1 MAAAPFRFVQ
11 KRRLADQVED
21 RYSPGMTTTVDAI
34 YESGKLLLPC
44 PLSLPEKSRVRV
56 TIETTD
62 NERESWLKIS
72 EESLTKVWNNDADDV
87 FNELL
92 KK

>member
-1 MAAAPFRFVQ
+1 
-11 KRRLADQVED
+11 
-21 RYSPGMTTTVDAI
+21 MTTTVDAI
-34 YESGKLLLPC
+34 YEHGKLVLPQ

-56 TIETTD
+56 TIESGD
-62 NERESWLKIS
+62 VERENWLKLS
-72 EESLTKVWNNDADDV
+72 EKTLMKTWGTDADDV

>member
-1 MAAAPFRFVQ
+1 M
-11 KRRLADQVED
+11 K
-21 RYSPGMTTTVDAI
+21 TTVEAI
-34 YESGKLLLPC
+34 YEHGKLLLSE

-56 TIETTD
+56 TIESD
-62 NERESWLKIS
+62 AEREAWLKLS
-72 EESLTKVWNNDADDV
+72 EESLRKTWGNDADDV

>member
-1 MAAAPFRFVQ
+1 
-11 KRRLADQVED
+11 
-21 RYSPGMTTTVDAI
+21 MTTTVDAI
-34 YESGKLLLPC
+34 YEQGKLLLPK

-56 TIETTD
+56 TIESD
-62 NERESWLKIS
+62 IEREAWLKLS
-72 EESLTKVWNNDADDV
+72 EESLLKTWGNDADDV

>member
-1 MAAAPFRFVQ
+1 
-11 KRRLADQVED
+11 
-21 RYSPGMTTTVDAI
+21 MTTTVDAI
-34 YESGKLLLPC
+34 YEHGKLLLPN

-56 TIETTD
+56 TIESDT
-62 NERESWLKIS
+62 EREAWLKLS
-72 EESLTKVWNNDADDV
+72 EKALTKAWGNDADDV

>member
-1 MAAAPFRFVQ
+1 
-11 KRRLADQVED
+11 
-21 RYSPGMTTTVDAI
+21 MTTTVDAI
-34 YESGKLLLPC
+34 YEHGKLILPE

-56 TIETTD
+56 TIESEP
-62 NERESWLKIS
+62 ERESWLKLS
-72 EESLTKVWNNDADDV
+72 EEALMKTWGNDADDV

>member
-1 MAAAPFRFVQ
+1 
-11 KRRLADQVED
+11 
-21 RYSPGMTTTVDAI
+21 MTTTVDAI
-34 YESGKLLLPC
+34 YEHGKLVLPQ

-56 TIETTD
+56 TIESGD
-62 NERESWLKIS
+62 LERENWLKIS
-72 EESLTKVWNNDADDV
+72 EETLMRTWGNDADDV

>member
-1 MAAAPFRFVQ
+1 MALGPWH
-11 KRRLADQVED
+11 LPT
-21 RYSPGMTTTVDAI
+21 PGRTCNFPVMKTTVEAI
-34 YESGKLLLPC
+34 CEHGKLLLSE

-56 TIETTD
+56 TIESD
-62 NERESWLKIS
+62 AEREAWLKLS
-72 EESLTKVWNNDADDV
+72 EESLRKTWGNDADDV